1 MVSGEELMMKK
12 GNEKIMMQSK
22 EKFLCKK
29 KFFSFVCSLRSCIER
44 LLKPTSN
51 HSSFFL
57 FAFLHNFFLC

>member
-29 KFFSFVCSLRSCIER
+29 ISFSYVLPLDSCIEP

-51 HSSFFL
+51 LLSFFL
-57 FAFLHNFFLC
+57 FAFLHNLFLC